1 MNNNVFH
8 TISVGVLWYASSCF
22 ATTTTKVIM
31 RENILKAEQLLV
43 FQLAF
48 SVIYLKLFCYLGF
61 IDVNIKLST
70 AFKLKVPFL
79 CITLAYVIG
88 FLLLQ
93 LALQMVSVSFAVT
106 FRGFEPVVT
115 CIFSV
120 LYLSETILPV
130 QWLATGS
137 IVAGISLC
145 AGSDKTWTQT
155 GLVVLLL
162 CDICFSLRSLFVKH
176 LHKKSRDLKLEKL
189 GGGSIYFVTCIIGSV
204 LLLSIQLLYTLFA
217 RQGNLSVVSF
227 TLGFHQL
234 ANQAPI
240 LAVNTACFTLYNA
253 ASYIMLGKIRMSY
266 HAILNSVR
274 QVVVIFF
281 SLIFFGSSLT
291 LGNIFGIFLVAAG
304 VITYSMFK
312 EVSSLEGVKPA
323 KVE

>member
-1 MNNNVFH
+1 MDKKVFH
-8 TISVGVLWYASSCF
+8 IIGIGALWYASSCF
-22 ATTTTKVIM
+22 ATTTTKIIL
-31 RENILKAEQLLV
+31 REKLLKAEQLLV
-43 FQLAF
+43 LQLVF
-48 SVIYLKLFCYLGF
+48 SVVYLKVFCYLGL
-61 IDVNIKLST
+61 IDVNVKVSAVL
-70 AFKLKVPFL
+70 KLKIPFL

-120 LYLSETILPV
+120 LYLSETILPI
-130 QWLATGS
+130 QWLAAGT
-137 IVAGISLC
+137 IVAGISFC
-145 AGSDKTWTQT
+145 AGSDKSWTQT

-176 LHKKSRDLKLEKL
+176 LHKKSRELKLEKL
-189 GGGSIYFVTCIIGSV
+189 GGASVYFVTCIFGSV
-204 LLLSIQLLYTLFA
+204 LLLSTQLVTLLLTQQDKLSFA
-217 RQGNLSVVSF
+217 SF
-227 TLGFHQL
+227 TLGFQQL
-234 ANQAPI
+234 AGQAPI

-274 QVVVIFF
+274 QVVVILF
-281 SLIFFGSSLT
+281 SLVFFGSSLT
-291 LGNIFGIFLVAAG
+291 LENAFGIFLVAAG

-312 EVSSLEGVKPA
+312 EVSNLQEKKPVKF
-323 KVE
+323 E